1 MRIALAHLRHA
12 YTGGTERYLNELAA
26 FLARRGHEVTI
37 VCRSHEAAPH
47 PGVHFVRLRPPV
59 LGKTWRM
66 LSFAWALERHTR
78 RAGYDLVFGLGK
90 TWTHD
95 VVRLGG
101 GSHATYLELLG
112 RRRPSGVVRAFGAL
126 GARLNPKN
134 LLALSIERRALAPG
148 AYRRVIAN
156 SQMVRRDVVARY
168 GIPEGDVATIHNGV
182 DLERFHP
189 ERRALEGARLR
200 AELGFLPG
208 ELVVLFL
215 GSGYARKGLD
225 LVLGA
230 FPALLAAEARARLV
244 VAGYDSSWKRYARRA
259 KHAGLCA
266 QARFLGGRRDPE
278 ALYAAADLF
287 VLPTLYDPFANATL
301 EALASG
307 LPVVTSTSN
316 GGAELLVHRREG
328 SVIDVADGEQALAR
342 ELLHWA
348 DPARRAAAGLAAR
361 ALAERH
367 AIASKLA
374 ETERLLEQVL
384 EEKLRSGRLGTGAAQ
399 AIGTASRSR

>member
-12 YTGGTERYLNELAA
+12 HAGGTERYLNELAS
-26 FLARRGHEVTI
+26 FLANRGHDVTI
-37 VCRSHEAAPH
+37 VCRRHESAPH
-47 PGVHFVRLRPPV
+47 PSVRFTVLRSPA

-66 LSFAWALERHTR
+66 LAFARALDRHVLQ
-78 RAGYDLVFGLGK
+78 AGYDLVFGLGK

-112 RRRPSGVVRAFGAL
+112 RGKPSGVVREL
-126 GARLNPKN
+126 GQLGSRLNPKN
-134 LLALSIERRALAPG
+134 LLALSIERRALRRG
-148 AYRRVIAN
+148 AYRKVIAN
-156 SQMVRRDVVARY
+156 SHMVRRDVIARY

-189 ERRALEGARLR
+189 ARRAQEGARLR
-200 AELGFLPG
+200 AELGFLPE

-230 FPALLAAEARARLV
+230 FPALLASEARARLV

-259 KHAGLCA
+259 KNAGLGA

-278 ALYAAADLF
+278 TLYAAADLF
-287 VLPTLYDPFANATL
+287 VLPTRYDPFANATL

-307 LPVVTSTSN
+307 LPVITSTSN
-316 GGAELLVHRREG
+316 GGAELLTNRREG
-328 SVIDVADGEQALAR
+328 SVIDVAEGEQALAR

-348 DPARRAAAGLAAR
+348 DPARRAAGAVATR

-367 AIASKLA
+367 AIASKLL

-384 EEKLRSGRLGTGAAQ
+384 EEKRRSGRLGAGPVH
-399 AIGTASRSR
+399 AIETASRSR